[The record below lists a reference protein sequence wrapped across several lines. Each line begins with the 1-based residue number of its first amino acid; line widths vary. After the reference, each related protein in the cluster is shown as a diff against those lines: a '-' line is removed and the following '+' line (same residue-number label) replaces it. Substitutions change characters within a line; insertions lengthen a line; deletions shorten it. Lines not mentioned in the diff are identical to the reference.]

1 MAGLFFEGIKMG
13 AGRRQ
18 HVKRLEQK
26 ISSDV
31 ELNRIG
37 IDFGLIWRGC
47 TLNWLMQEHKGRE
60 IAIERKWDGILI
72 FTLHGEVNMK
82 NLYQSSVRPH
92 GPHVAWL
99 AWQKNRY
106 ALWHL

>member
-1 MAGLFFEGIKMG
+1 MS

-47 TLNWLMQEHKGRE
+47 TLN
-60 IAIERKWDGILI
+60 
-72 FTLHGEVNMK
+72 
-82 NLYQSSVRPH
+82 
-92 GPHVAWL
+92 
-99 AWQKNRY
+99 
-106 ALWHL
+106 